1 MKGKPMQ
8 SLALEE
14 NAGVLH
20 VILDRPDRRNAIN
33 LAMFDELR
41 AVFEEVGTNPR
52 VRVVVLRGSGG
63 NFCSGGDLAPDDAPG
78 DNSPIEERTRRI
90 LEERVAPMAKA
101 LHALPQPTIAVV
113 EGVAAGA
120 GANLALGCDFVLAAE
135 GARFCE
141 IFVRR
146 ALSLDC
152 GGSWLLP
159 RLVGLRKAKELAML
173 GDWIEAAEA
182 ADLGLINRVVAAPE
196 LAAEVD
202 TWCERLVCH
211 SPGALA
217 RIKRALDES
226 FEFDFSSIVD
236 GEAEDQAACTTS
248 PDFAEAIAAF
258 LEKRPARF
266 GPR

>member
-1 MKGKPMQ
+1 MKGKRTEN
-8 SLALEE
+8 LVLEE
-14 NAGVLH
+14 SRGVLH
-20 VILDRPDRRNAIN
+20 VTLDRPERRNAIN
-33 LAMFDELR
+33 LGMFDELR
-41 AVFEEVGTNPR
+41 SAFEEAKGDPR
-52 VRVVVLRGSGG
+52 IRVVVLRGAEG

-78 DNSPIEERTRRI
+78 DESPIEERTRRI
-90 LEERVAPMAKA
+90 LEERVTPMANA
-101 LHALPQPTIAVV
+101 LHALPQPTIAAV
-113 EGVAAGA
+113 EGIAAGA
-120 GANLALGCDFVLAAE
+120 GANLAFGCDFVLAGE

-182 ADLGLINRVVAAPE
+182 LNLGLVNRVVPASE
-196 LAAEVD
+196 LTAEVD
-202 TWCERLVCH
+202 AWCERLASH

-226 FEFDFSSIVD
+226 FECAFASTVD
-236 GEAEDQAACTTS
+236 QEAQDQAACTTS

-266 GPR
+266 GPG